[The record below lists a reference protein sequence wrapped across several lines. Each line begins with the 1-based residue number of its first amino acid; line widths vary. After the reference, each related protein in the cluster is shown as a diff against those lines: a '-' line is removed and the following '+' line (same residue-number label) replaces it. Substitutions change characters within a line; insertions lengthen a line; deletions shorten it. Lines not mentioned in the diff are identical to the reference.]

1 MLVTRRHLISTVK
14 LTLAAAV
21 LLCSFGRA
29 VDAVAEEPYEINA
42 ILSLTG
48 TAAYLGQA
56 ESQSLGLLE
65 RIVNQSGGIH
75 GRPVHVNVADDQSN
89 PQITVQLAGALIAKN
104 VAVILGPSVTATC
117 NAVAPMVRERGPVDY
132 CFSPGVH
139 PTATSYMFAASV
151 PTITSESVVVRYF
164 RTHNLTRIA
173 LIASTDGSGQEGER
187 SLSEALAKA
196 ENKTMTLV
204 ATEHFNPSDLSVR
217 AQLVRI
223 KEARPHV
230 LYASTA
236 GTPFGTVLRAAT
248 DVGLDVI
255 VSSGAGNLSAPQMI
269 QYDNLAVDKV
279 YIAGPLFLG
288 MDLMRAGPIKR
299 AQQAF
304 FAAHESAKIK
314 AGNANGLGWDPTLI
328 VVNALRTV
336 GAEATSTQLR
346 DAIEHTHGFIGI
358 DGAYNFAD
366 GNNPWGL
373 TEQSVIMTHWD
384 PAHQTWTP
392 VGKPGGA

>member
-1 MLVTRRHLISTVK
+1 MTWV
-14 LTLAAAV
+14 LTSVVLLASSAAARDA
-21 LLCSFGRA
+21 RA
-29 VDAVAEEPYEINA
+29 DEPYELNA

-75 GRPVHVNVADDQSN
+75 GRLVHVNVADDQSN
-89 PQITVQLAGALIAKN
+89 PQLTVQLAGALINKN
-104 VAVILGPSVTATC
+104 VPVILGPSVTATC
-117 NAVAPMVRERGPVDY
+117 NALAPLIRDHGPVDY

-139 PTATSYMFAASV
+139 PTASSYMFAASV
-151 PTITSESVVVRYF
+151 PTVTTESVVVRYF
-164 RTHNLTRIA
+164 RVHRLTRIA

-187 SLSEALAKA
+187 SLNEALAKP
-196 ENKTMTLV
+196 ENKRVTLV

-223 KEARPHV
+223 KEANPQV

-236 GTPFGTVLRAAT
+236 GTPFGTVLRALT
-248 DVGLDVI
+248 DVGLDVS
-255 VSSGAGNLSAPQMI
+255 VSTGAGNLSTPQMI
-269 QYDNLAVDKV
+269 QYANLAVGKV

-288 MDLMRAGPIKR
+288 MDLLRPGPVKR
-299 AQQAF
+299 AQRSF
-304 FAAHESAKIK
+304 FAAHQAVGVK

-328 VVNALRTV
+328 VIDALRVV
-336 GAEATSTQLR
+336 GAETTSTQLR
-346 DAIEHTHGFIGI
+346 DAIGHTHDFIGI
-358 DGAYNFAD
+358 DGRYDYA
-366 GNNPWGL
+366 GGSNPWGL

-384 PAHQTWTP
+384 PARDLWLA
-392 VGKPGGA
+392 VGKPGGAP